1 MAQLPDNTLI
11 KQPVASDLRVSQG
24 VMQLTEKYKGRYQH
38 CTSVLNDL
46 YSLSSVTRTTFINS
60 AGTISAA
67 YDAPTA
73 PTGTDWVLAQGTVDE
88 CDAGENGL
96 LLLVWN
102 AQSEAY
108 SGPAQDFPVTSTNQL
123 KWQPENYDVYAY
135 CKNPDE
141 HQTDAQLG
149 SQRVAIEQCLHPPTG
164 NNAMTLKKVFQN
176 NDGYIIGLN
185 DHEKQILKWKLEGR
199 KVIKHHPVITEIDTW
214 TSVPKAQLSALTSYA
229 S

>member
-24 VMQLTEKYKGRYQH
+24 VMQLTEKYKGRYSH

-60 AGTISAA
+60 AGTISEA
-67 YDAPTA
+67 YGAPAA

-108 SGPAQDFPVTSTNQL
+108 SGQPQSFPVTSTNQL

-135 CKNPDE
+135 CKNPDQ
-141 HQTDAQLG
+141 HQTD
-149 SQRVAIEQCLHPPTG
+149 P
-164 NNAMTLKKVFQN
+164 
-176 NDGYIIGLN
+176 
-185 DHEKQILKWKLEGR
+185 
-199 KVIKHHPVITEIDTW
+199 
-214 TSVPKAQLSALTSYA
+214 
-229 S
+229 